1 MLHRVDGACAAEN
14 ARVRRR
20 TRTKIM
26 KNLRPRRPNLLQIFH
41 DPGARRANFAFLSP
55 KIQFFKSQDLGAAPM
70 RLGTVLS
77 AKKARVRRGDC
88 ASFSPE
94 NAHVRLQ
101 IFRSSTRNA
110 PNLRPASLRNFF
122 DVAEMLHRVDGAC
135 VAENARV
142 RRRIRAKICVDDA

>member
-1 MLHRVDGACAAEN
+1 MLEV
-14 ARVRRR
+14 ARIRRCRRR
-20 TRTKIM
+20 ARPASNSHNK
-26 KNLRPRRPNLLQIFH
+26 LRPRRPNLLQIFH

-55 KIQFFKSQDLGAAPM
+55 KIQFFKSKHLGAAPM

-88 ASFSPE
+88 AIFSAE
-94 NAHVRLQ
+94 NAQVRLQ

-110 PNLRPASLRNFF
+110 PNLRPASLRNIF

-135 VAENARV
+135 AAENAPV